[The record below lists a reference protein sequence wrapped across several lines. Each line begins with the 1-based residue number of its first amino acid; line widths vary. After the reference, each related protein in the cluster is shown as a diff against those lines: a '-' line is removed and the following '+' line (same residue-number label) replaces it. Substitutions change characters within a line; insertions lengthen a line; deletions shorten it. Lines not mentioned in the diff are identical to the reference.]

1 MRGLGRRSG
10 YYLRGSSVNLKSFP
24 NENVIKTKHVC
35 YAYRSEGLGPGGS
48 PSWGIIVEAGDQR

>member
-1 MRGLGRRSG
+1 MRGVGRRSG

-24 NENVIKTKHVC
+24 NEKVIKTKHVC